1 MWKFWKR
8 KNWRKY
14 DDTHDGKA
22 LAVAQYMLRRRQ
34 EAGAGLTLLQLTKLT
49 YVAHGHM
56 LARYMRPLYD
66 EEIQAWPLG
75 PMVPSVYYAVRHFRG
90 RFIDAVPGAPTVAFD
105 AQEREIMDMVAD
117 LYGCVDGLSLSS
129 AMHHPGTPGALPGTG
144 TTRMVRSPMIYLRI
158 SIGRFSARARIMHCE
173 DRPCPK
179 EQESIE
185 IALPGMPH
193 CPSAARGR
201 RIFTQTLLKKRC
213 APPSAISSWQA
224 DFVSRHATNP
234 SATRS
239 TAR

>member
-129 AMHHPGTPGALPGTG
+129 AMHHPGTPWR
-144 TTRMVRSPMIYLRI
+144 TTRDRDDENGPISNDLLANFYREILRK
-158 SIGRFSARARIMHCE
+158 GAHH
-173 DRPCPK
+173 
-179 EQESIE
+179 
-185 IALPGMPH
+185 AL
-193 CPSAARGR
+193 
-201 RIFTQTLLKKRC
+201 
-213 APPSAISSWQA
+213 
-224 DFVSRHATNP
+224 
-234 SATRS
+234 
-239 TAR
+239 